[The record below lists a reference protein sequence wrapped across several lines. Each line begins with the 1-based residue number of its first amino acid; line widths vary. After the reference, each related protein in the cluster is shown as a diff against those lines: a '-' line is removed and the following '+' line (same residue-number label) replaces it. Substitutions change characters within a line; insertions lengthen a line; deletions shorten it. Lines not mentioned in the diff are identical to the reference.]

1 MSRPPAGRLPD
12 GRCGR
17 DVDARIIP
25 RVRKTTLQLRLLI
38 PILLL
43 AARAGAQSTITTK
56 LDDPSAVYIGP
67 QEFGARGDGT
77 ADDSAALQA
86 AIDKAAAIPNGGVV
100 FVAPGRYRITRT
112 IYLWRAV
119 RVFGYGAT
127 RPVLVLGP
135 NTPGYQKG
143 IGLMVMFTNAGPPGS
158 GPFGGAAGGPGR
170 GGPPR
175 VPFSP
180 PGQVPP
186 RDDVPDASPVTFYS
200 AMSNVDVEIGEGNP
214 AAVAMRFHVAQHG
227 YLSHMNFRLGSG
239 LAGLMQVGNEVED
252 LHFSGGRYGIITEN
266 TSPFW
271 QFTAI
276 DTTFD
281 GQRDAAI
288 REHMVQLTLIR
299 TSFRNVPIAVDVDPQ
314 YSDQVWIKDSRFENV
329 SKAVIQISNEQN
341 PSTQIGVENAVCA
354 NVPVFARFRESGKT
368 QKAPA
373 PIYRVGHF
381 NYGIVVT
388 SDSVGRFETLVSAE
402 PLSVLPAP
410 LPAALPALPPSSE
423 WVNVHTLGV
432 KGDGKTDDT
441 AAIQQAIAQHRVLY
455 FPLGYY
461 IVKNT
466 IVLKP
471 DTALI
476 ALHSAS
482 TQFDLPDSTPG
493 FQGVGAPKAILEAPQ
508 GGANIVSGLGFYTG
522 GINPRAMAIK
532 WMSGER
538 SLMYDVQIN
547 YGGFLPPET
556 RTMFYNAGAGGRGGN
571 PFAAGRWGA
580 EFPSIWVTH
589 GGGGSFANI
598 WSANTLAQGGFYVSD
613 TTTPGHTYEISVE
626 HHMRNEFK
634 FDRVENWD
642 VNAPQTEEE
651 APSSPESVSLEINDS
666 KNIAINNYHAYR
678 VTRSHAPFP
687 AAARLSNSSDIR
699 FRNVRVNAESG
710 YGTCDENGCGTF
722 LRVSRFPYE
731 NAIEDMKTGRQV
743 REREFAVFDFPAAA
757 AARPASTAA
766 QVQDGA
772 VRKVAGGFDAIS
784 GAAAAADGTL
794 YFVDH
799 HQQRIFAWSEARG
812 LVVVRHDPVDAVNL
826 AVDRSGDLLVQSSA
840 GPEGTVYSF
849 RPGSAADQVTVLEA
863 KAGPPPAGAA
873 FVLPGNVWDNGEFKD
888 QLNPDTLEFK
898 TNAQMFAEDVTAPRT
913 KAYVSPDGSLAL
925 PHGRVFRQGPDDNVP
940 GMDPTGWRWSNNL
953 DCYGFI
959 TATAGKQVYVISGAE
974 NRTYQATVQS
984 NGALADLQVFADR
997 GGESAAADSAGNVYV
1012 ANGQIFVYDRSGK
1025 AIGRIDVPERP
1036 IQLLF
1041 GGPDRRTLFILG
1053 HHSLYALQTKASG
1066 I

>member
-1 MSRPPAGRLPD
+1 ML
-12 GRCGR
+12 
-17 DVDARIIP
+17 
-25 RVRKTTLQLRLLI
+25 TLRLAV
-38 PILLL
+38 LLTSVT
-43 AARAGAQSTITTK
+43 AVPATAQSVFTTR
-56 LDDPSAVYIGP
+56 LDDPAAVYLDA
-67 QEFGARGDGT
+67 QAFGAKADGV

-86 AIDKAAAIPNGGVV
+86 AIDKAAATPNGGVL
-100 FVAPGRYRITRT
+100 FIPSGRYRVTRT

-119 RVFGYGAT
+119 RLFGYGAT

-143 IGLMVMFTNAGPPGS
+143 IGLMVMFSNAGPPG
-158 GPFGGAAGGPGR
+158 GGAFAGRAGGPGR

-175 VPFSP
+175 VAFSP

-200 AMSNVDVEIGEGNP
+200 AMSNIDVEIGDGNP
-214 AAVAMRFHVAQHG
+214 AAIAIRFHVAQHG
-227 YLSHMNFRLGSG
+227 YLSHMNLRLGSG

-252 LHFSGGRYGIITEN
+252 LHFTGGRYGIITEN

-299 TSFRNVPIAVDVDPQ
+299 NTIRNVPVAIDIDPQ
-314 YSDQVWIKDSRFENV
+314 YSDQVWVKDSRFENV
-329 SKAVIQISNEQN
+329 SKAVVQISNEKN
-341 PSTQIGVENAVCA
+341 PSTEIGFENAVCA
-354 NVPVFARFRESGKT
+354 NAPVFARFRESGRT
-368 QKAPA
+368 QAAPA
-373 PIYRVGHF
+373 TTYRVAHF
-381 NYGIVVT
+381 NFGVVVT
-388 SDSVGRFETLVSAE
+388 GDSIGRFDTLVSAE
-402 PLSVLPAP
+402 PLRTLPEP
-410 LPAALPALPPSSE
+410 LPPALPALPPTPD
-423 WVNVHTLGV
+423 WVNVRTLGV

-441 AAIQQAIAQHRVLY
+441 AALQQAIAAHRVLY

-461 IVKNT
+461 IVKKT

-471 DTALI
+471 DTVLI
-476 ALHSAS
+476 ALHSAG

-493 FQGVGAPKAILEAPQ
+493 FQGVGAPQAILEAPQ
-508 GGANIVSGLGFYTG
+508 GGANIVSGLGFYSG
-522 GINPRAMAIK
+522 GINPRATAIK

-547 YGGFLPPET
+547 NGGFLPQET
-556 RTMFYNAGAGGRGGN
+556 RTLYYNTGDGGRGGN

-580 EFPSIWVTH
+580 QHPSIWVTH

-626 HHMRNEFK
+626 HHMHNEFK

-642 VNAPQTEEE
+642 INAPQTEEE
-651 APSSPESVSLEINDS
+651 APSSPESVSFEINDS

-687 AAARLSNSSDIR
+687 AAVRISNASDIR
-699 FRNVRVNAESG
+699 FRNLRVNAESG
-710 YGTCDENGCGTF
+710 YGVCDESGCGTF

-731 NAIEDMKTGRQV
+731 NAIQDMKSFREV
-743 REREFAVFDFPAAA
+743 REREFAVFDFPPAAA
-757 AARPASTAA
+757 AHPASTALA
-766 QVQDGA
+766 VQAGA
-772 VRKVAGGFDAIS
+772 VRKVTGGFDAIS
-784 GAAAAADGTL
+784 GAAAGGDGTL

-799 HQQRIFAWSEARG
+799 RQQRIFAWSEARG
-812 LVVVRHDPVDAVNL
+812 LVVVRHDHADAVNL
-826 AVDRSGDLLVQSSA
+826 AVDRSGGLLVQSSA

-849 RPGSAADQVTVLEA
+849 RPGAAADEITVLEP
-863 KAGPPPAGAA
+863 KASPPPAGAL
-873 FVLPGNVWDNGEFKD
+873 FVLPGNVWDNGEFRD
-888 QLNPDTLEFK
+888 QLNPDTLDFK
-898 TNAQMFAEDVTAPRT
+898 TNAQMFAEDVTTPRA
-913 KAYVSPDGSLAL
+913 KFYVSPDGSVAL
-925 PHGRVFRQGPDDNVP
+925 PHGRVFRQGPDDNIP

-953 DCYGFI
+953 DAYGFV
-959 TATAGKQVYVISGAE
+959 TAAPGRRIYVISGAE
-974 NRTYQATVQS
+974 NRTYSATVGAD
-984 NGALADLQVFADR
+984 GALKDLRVFADR
-997 GGESAAADSAGNVYV
+997 GGESVAADSDGNVYM
-1012 ANGQIFVYDRSGK
+1012 ANGQIFVYGRNGVTV
-1025 AIGRIDVPERP
+1025 GRIDVPERP

-1041 GGPDRRTLFILG
+1041 GGSDLRTLFILT
-1053 HHSLYALQTKASG
+1053 HHTLYAVRTKAPG
-1066 I
+1066 ETLR